1 MPQVYWQQALVMVT
15 SSSKSEGTD
24 CFHVGL
30 QEPSF
35 VPAGLCCAHQAF
47 RRLGASM
54 APASLFS
61 LPEGVIL
68 ATGFLLY
75 WL

>member
-15 SSSKSEGTD
+15 SSHKSEGTD

-35 VPAGLCCAHQAF
+35 VSAGLCCAQQAF
-47 RRLGASM
+47 RRLGASV
-54 APASLFS
+54 APASPLFFILTTD
-61 LPEGVIL
+61 LPL
-68 ATGFLLY
+68 YLL
-75 WL
+75 